1 MWPYR
6 ASRSAAGCTY
16 MGNCGG
22 PTFSQSARI
31 GLSSI
36 NIYLLS
42 YSLTCPS
49 TYVHIYSLI
58 IYSLIYLLT
67 LAAYTYL
74 LTHLSARLLCTY
86 LSFYHLLIYVITYV
100 LLTHSLTHSLT
111 LSLTTYLLTV
121 VLAYSRISE
130 QRQDLEIEQLERGIY
145 SASSSDEEADFL
157 PHCRQGYEESSASES
172 DLPEIPGG
180 GGSYGNACDFD

>member
-16 MGNCGG
+16 TGNCGG

-31 GLSSI
+31 GQSSI
-36 NIYLLS
+36 SIYLLS

-49 TYVHIYSLI
+49 TYVHIYPLI

-86 LSFYHLLIYVITYV
+86 LSSYHLLIYVLTYV
-100 LLTHSLTHSLT
+100 LLTHSLTHSC
-111 LSLTTYLLTV
+111 TYYLPTYCSTCLLT
-121 VLAYSRISE
+121 Y
-130 QRQDLEIEQLERGIY
+130 QRTATGTG
-145 SASSSDEEADFL
+145 F
-157 PHCRQGYEESSASES
+157 
-172 DLPEIPGG
+172 
-180 GGSYGNACDFD
+180 

>member
-31 GLSSI
+31 GLSSTS
-36 NIYLLS
+36 IYLLS

-67 LAAYTYL
+67 LAAYTLLTYL
-74 LTHLSARLLCTY
+74 LTSSTMHILIL
-86 LSFYHLLIYVITYV
+86 LSFTHLCNYLCLAYS
-100 LLTHSLTHSLT
+100 LTHSLTHSC
-111 LSLTTYLLTV
+111 TYYLPTYCSTCLLT
-121 VLAYSRISE
+121 Y
-130 QRQDLEIEQLERGIY
+130 QRTATG
-145 SASSSDEEADFL
+145 AGF
-157 PHCRQGYEESSASES
+157 
-172 DLPEIPGG
+172 
-180 GGSYGNACDFD
+180 

>member
-36 NIYLLS
+36 IIYLLS

-74 LTHLSARLLCTY
+74 LT
-86 LSFYHLLIYVITYV
+86 
-100 LLTHSLTHSLT
+100 
-111 LSLTTYLLTV
+111 YLLVYYVHT
-121 VLAYSRISE
+121 YSLI
-130 QRQDLEIEQLERGIY
+130 I
-145 SASSSDEEADFL
+145 
-157 PHCRQGYEESSASES
+157 
-172 DLPEIPGG
+172 
-180 GGSYGNACDFD
+180 